1 MGKSLFKAITRC
13 EEFILAYSVILMAV
27 VLVGSVI
34 SRKVFNYSWTSAE
47 EIGQTLTL
55 IVTFLGIGYAAK
67 KAKHITM
74 SALYDQ
80 VSNRYKKILTMV
92 ITGGTSIAM
101 FYICYYGVLYTL
113 NVYELGRV
121 SPSMRIP
128 MYLIVA
134 VVPIGFFLGAIEY
147 GRTFIKNLK
156 EKEIWIS
163 TEETI
168 RDYLDEKACKV
179 PLKNQAECAEID
191 NKEVK

>member
-1 MGKSLFKAITRC
+1 MGKSLFKAITRT
-13 EEFILAYSVILMAV
+13 EEFILSYSVILMAI

-80 VSNRYKKILTMV
+80 VSNKYKKILTTI
-92 ITGGTSIAM
+92 ITGGTSLAM

-134 VVPIGFFLGAIEY
+134 VVPLGFFLGAVEY
-147 GRTFIKNLK
+147 GRTFIKNLR

-163 TEETI
+163 TEETF
-168 RDYLDEKACKV
+168 RDYIEEKGCRNS
-179 PLKNQAECAEID
+179 LKDKDECAEID
-191 NKEVK
+191 HKEVK

>member
-13 EEFILAYSVILMAV
+13 EEFILAYSVILMAI

-47 EIGQTLTL
+47 EVGQTLTL

-80 VSNRYKKILTMV
+80 VSNRYKKILTII
-92 ITGGTSIAM
+92 ITGGTSLAM

-113 NVYELGRV
+113 NLHELGRV
-121 SPSMRIP
+121 SPSLRIP
-128 MYLIVA
+128 MYLIIA
-134 VVPIGFFLGAIEY
+134 VVPLGFFLGAVEY
-147 GRTFIKNLK
+147 GRTFLKNLK

-168 RDYLDEKACKV
+168 REYLDEKACKV
-179 PLKNQAECAEID
+179 SFKDPDEGVVTNNQ
-191 NKEVK
+191 EVK